1 LPTPARAGTLSR
13 YHAVPHPYRN
23 ELVELTVTE
32 GSNWIEAL
40 VVGEDA
46 KSVPVR
52 HQPDPEPPRAFT
64 ARLSGP

>member
-1 LPTPARAGTLSR
+1 
-13 YHAVPHPYRN
+13 VPHPYRN